1 MNNKLGIV
9 KFLIG
14 VSIFIITLFI
24 FFPLPFVYTCLYI
37 KYSVNPSDITPE
49 VFEKTVDKKPKD
61 LHSLLSIFRKKS
73 TSMNQYLSK
82 MKNIDEIRDDL
93 KKGTPYLMNKVKF
106 DKINW
111 FFSEKDKEKVKYIY
125 DIPLFS
131 TWSQAEGMG
140 NYDAVGY
147 FFLDDELK
155 ILGWSIGCMIVGSQ
169 YLEGKAIPDIY
180 KVHPSYMIPIHV
192 FDLNDSLLKAEELS
206 KFACCVKCKLKK
218 NPSVKAVYKS

>member
-9 KFLIG
+9 KFLVG

-24 FFPLPFVYTCLYI
+24 FFPLPLVYTCLYI

-93 KKGTPYLMNKVKF
+93 KKGMPYLMNKVKF
-106 DKINW
+106 DKIN
-111 FFSEKDKEKVKYIY
+111 
-125 DIPLFS
+125 
-131 TWSQAEGMG
+131 
-140 NYDAVGY
+140 
-147 FFLDDELK
+147 
-155 ILGWSIGCMIVGSQ
+155 
-169 YLEGKAIPDIY
+169 
-180 KVHPSYMIPIHV
+180 
-192 FDLNDSLLKAEELS
+192 
-206 KFACCVKCKLKK
+206 
-218 NPSVKAVYKS
+218 